1 MSISLVN
8 KLYEGCLFIWANHN
22 YLIKEVTNIND
33 SAEIVNVTLID
44 SNGQELAGT
53 FTYQEW
59 KESVVK

>member
-8 KLYEGCLFIWANHN
+8 KLYDGCLFIWANKN
-22 YLIKEVTNIND
+22 YLIKEVTNLND